1 MLKWFL
7 KLLPKSIKVSLK
19 KILQK
24 DIANKGIN
32 GDTEITFINKQQ
44 RQFLKSLGGADSLN
58 TATGLRQ
65 YFLQGLMLPIAIG
78 AGIGGISALARGESA
93 RNVFKSIG
101 LGALFGGIGGYAF
114 SSLGGAAAGSAPVA
128 GTNLT
133 QAQALNLGFGSAS
146 GGTGAASTALM
157 ETARA
162 PLTTMQAVGIGSA
175 GGQLASSLT
184 ASGKS
189 QEQMAEDLSPYSEE
203 QYATA
208 YSKARDN
215 LQGIGER
222 ATYDTPADP
231 AGQQQALYDF
241 QSPRYALAQGG
252 IVNAIPKYREGGVNY
267 LPSKTEHDENDV
279 NNYVRAAGYVEDGS
293 GLGDKDEDTMLAQL
307 ADGEFV
313 SRADAILGAGIMSGA
328 SPKDFK
334 EMRRKGAAFFYNQ
347 QDQLKRIY
355 DIVNDGNK
363 TN

>member
-7 KLLPKSIKVSLK
+7 KLLPKSVKVSLK
-19 KILQK
+19 NILQK
-24 DIANKGIN
+24 DISNKGIN
-32 GDTEITFINKQQ
+32 GDTEITFINQQQ

-58 TATGLRQ
+58 PTTGLRQ

-114 SSLGGAAAGSAPVA
+114 SSLGGAAAA
-128 GTNLT
+128 GGGAGAGAGQGATASFMANST
-133 QAQALNLGFGSAS
+133 QAAQQA
-146 GGTGAASTALM
+146 AAQTAAQAA
-157 ETARA
+157 ARA

-184 ASGKS
+184 TSAKS
-189 QEQMAEDLSPYSEE
+189 QDEMAEDLSPYSEAAYE
-203 QYATA
+203 QA
-208 YSKARDN
+208 YSRAREN
-215 LQGIGER
+215 LSGIGER
-222 ATYDTPADP
+222 ATYDAPADP

-252 IVNAIPKYREGGVNY
+252 IVNAIPKYKEGGVNY
-267 LPSKTEHDENDV
+267 LPSKIEHDENDI

-328 SPKDFK
+328 NPKDFK